1 MYSLRELNQHLR
13 PPFSCQGKQAW
24 MQSFGRCPSYN
35 CLIISDKV
43 IVYYYGPYS
52 RTDLYS
58 SILRVQ
64 TEMPVDRFLMSSMI
78 HVVVTLVALVV
89 TVCDATI
96 CDAPFAVDP
105 FRPLL
110 NLFSRGGACL

>member
-43 IVYYYGPYS
+43 IVYYGPYRVV
-52 RTDLYS
+52 RTL